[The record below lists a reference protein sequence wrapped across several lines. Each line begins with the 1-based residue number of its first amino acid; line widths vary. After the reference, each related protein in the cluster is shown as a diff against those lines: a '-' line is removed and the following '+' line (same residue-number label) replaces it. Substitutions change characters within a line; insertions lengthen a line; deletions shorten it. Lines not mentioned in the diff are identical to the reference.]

1 MVSLPENESPGSSK
15 IRRVVVLGGGSAG
28 LLAALTLKRLHPAL
42 DVTVVYSSEI
52 GVIGVGEGTTA
63 VFPAHLF
70 DTLGIPKDEFHAEAQ
85 PTWKQGIRL
94 LWGPREEFFY
104 DFEFQY
110 DQRFEGLPKASG
122 FYAAADCRDLSQ
134 AGALMVRDKA
144 FTTGPLG
151 KPVIKGQYAFHI
163 ENHRLVS
170 CLEAVARRSGI
181 TLEDDT
187 LDRVEVEDGMVSALH
202 FRSGTTRTADL
213 YVDASGFRAELIGK
227 ALGEPFKSFSDSL
240 FCDRAVIGGWQRED
254 EPIHPYTTAETMD
267 HGWCWQIEHETF
279 INRGYVY
286 SSKFV
291 SDEEAQAELLAK
303 NPKISTAPRLVKFR
317 SGCHERS
324 WVGNVVAVGNA
335 SGFVEPLEAT
345 ALAQVIYESNWLAE
359 SLRQTGYHL
368 DEAMTAAFNRVVGI
382 AWDEIR
388 DFLAFHYKFN
398 TRRNTPFWMHCR
410 ACTSLGN
417 YQELYDL
424 YREVGPNPMLLVQA
438 LPARPNIYGVEG
450 FLAMLV
456 GMQVPH
462 ESAYLPSDEEFEA
475 FRKHRARLGAQAKA
489 GVTVRQALDA
499 IRRPSWQWT

>member
-1 MVSLPENESPGSSK
+1 MVSLPENDLNGSSA
-15 IRRVVVLGGGSAG
+15 IRRVLVLGGGSAG
-28 LLAALTLKRLHPAL
+28 LLAALTLKRLHPKL
-42 DVTVVYSSEI
+42 EVNLVYSSEI

-70 DTLGIPKDEFHAEAQ
+70 DTLGIPKDEFYAEAQ

-110 DQRFEGLPKASG
+110 DQRFEGMPKASG
-122 FYAAADCRDLSQ
+122 FYAATDCRDLSQ
-134 AGALMVRDKA
+134 AGALMARSKA

-151 KPVIKGQYAFHI
+151 KPLIKGQYAFHI

-181 TLEDDT
+181 VLEDDT
-187 LDRVEVEDGMVSALH
+187 LERVEAQGGMVSALH
-202 FRSGTTRTADL
+202 FKSGATRTADL

-227 ALGEPFKSFSDSL
+227 ALQEPFKNFSDAL
-240 FCDRAVIGGWQRED
+240 FCDRAVIGGWQRDD

-291 SDEEAQAELLAK
+291 PDEEAQAELLAK
-303 NPKISTAPRLVKFR
+303 NPKISTIPRVVKFR
-317 SGCHERS
+317 SGRYERS

-359 SLRQTGYHL
+359 SLRQTGYRL
-368 DEAMTAAFNRVVGI
+368 DEAMTAAFNRVIGI

-388 DFLAFHYKFN
+388 DFLAYHYKFN

-410 ACTSLGN
+410 AYTSLGN

-462 ESAYLPSDEEFEA
+462 GSTYAPTDEEFAA
-475 FRKHRARLGAQAKA
+475 FRQHRAKLAAHAKA

>member
-1 MVSLPENESPGSSK
+1 MVSLPENESHGSPK
-15 IRRVVVLGGGSAG
+15 IQRVLVLGGGSAG
-28 LLAALTLKRLHPAL
+28 LLAALTLKRLNPQL
-42 DVTVVYSSEI
+42 ELTLVYSSEI

-70 DTLGIPKDEFHAEAQ
+70 ETLGIPKEEFYAEAQ

-110 DQRFEGLPKASG
+110 DQRFEGMPKANG
-122 FYAAADCRDLSQ
+122 FYAAGDCRDLSQ
-134 AGALMVRDKA
+134 AGALMARGKA

-170 CLEAVARRSGI
+170 CLENVARRSGI
-181 TLEDDT
+181 TLEDDV
-187 LDRVEVEDGMVSALH
+187 LEQVDLEQGRVTALH
-202 FRSGTTRTADL
+202 FKSGATRTADL
-213 YVDASGFRAELIGK
+213 YIDASGFQAELIGK
-227 ALGEPFKSFSDSL
+227 ALAEPFKSFSDSL
-240 FCDRAVIGGWQRED
+240 FCDRAVIGGWHRED
-254 EPIHPYTTAETMD
+254 EPIHPYTTAETMY
-267 HGWCWQIEHETF
+267 HGWCWQIEHETV

-286 SSKFV
+286 SSSFV

-303 NPKISTAPRLVKFR
+303 NPKISATRCVKFR
-317 SGCHERS
+317 SGRHERS
-324 WVGNVVAVGNA
+324 WVGNVVAIGNA

-345 ALAQVIYESNWLAE
+345 ALAQVIYESTWLAE
-359 SLRQTGYHL
+359 LLRQTGYHR

-388 DFLAFHYKFN
+388 DFLAFHYRFN
-398 TRRNTPFWMHCR
+398 TRHNTPFWMHCR
-410 ACTSLGN
+410 TNTSLGN
-417 YQELYDL
+417 YQTFHDL
-424 YREVGPNPMLLVQA
+424 YREVGPNPALLINA

-462 ESAYLPSDEEFEA
+462 EAGYQPSDAEFEA
-475 FRKHRARLGAQAKA
+475 FRSHRNKLAAQAKG
-489 GVTVRQALDA
+489 GVSVRQALDA